1 MGGVRNDDRIGGNYA
16 PTSSHVSSENYL
28 PGLTPPPYEQFNDH
42 NSFGGQ
48 DDLDYWL
55 RTGSFNFGEDYYSGN
70 NFVEDFAAYQVP
82 GNFDDLQASAPKC
95 PEDYAE
101 SSVAKRQKF
110 NSDSTT
116 PSSPSASTNHKNASP
131 VTNSLASFSQQ
142 VMPIHKTAEST
153 PSSNTTPKVTSETTQ
168 KATGQE
174 SPASQTSSSSA
185 SNTSSNSELP
195 ITPSND
201 QVTGLQ
207 SPPVIISVSPLNNH
221 SQSSTNAITIP
232 EIYQTPSATHMLV
245 LPESHQI
252 VQQQPC
258 GVTGVPLAPMMRMH
272 VDSHA
277 YDPQLSPQ
285 QPRSP
290 RKPFTGFLPVQ
301 KPNFEPFRRSI
312 NHQSTSIPRGSIQAT
327 QKPTG
332 QATNI
337 CLSSRPTS
345 DATPQPS
352 SLQTL
357 DRSSIQPQL
366 REVMEKFEMK
376 IKMDE
381 DLRQAFNIV
390 FPGKFINTQY
400 IAEHLLTSITA
411 RITEVETLK
420 QTILN
425 ERRQAA
431 IRENALR
438 REIREFQESATTQ
451 DALQS
456 RAMDVLAQLRT
467 NPQIDR
473 SWVCLNIDKDTG
485 GICHRLHDEF
495 YLANKVWKRR
505 ERCTKC
511 RAKTFEKNRK
521 YLNNAE
527 EVSEWKC
534 RNIDP
539 VMSNA
544 PQSLK
549 RTRDMVDN
557 TPENPF
563 HLVDPNRRQSLPT
576 LSVAGQGLEENS
588 TSRWASVPPPTKKK
602 ARDHAPLSN
611 SKDTQNTLRAVLGA
625 PTKSWMQEPKQI
637 ETIVLDDDSDEM
649 GETDQSQESS
659 DDSSAVQ
666 KESKND
672 DPMDADFNADFEADF
687 EAEMEAHLTAA
698 L

>member
-1 MGGVRNDDRIGGNYA
+1 MENAPEMDVVRDDDRIGGNYA

-28 PGLTPPPYEQFNDH
+28 TGLTPPSYEQLNDQ
-42 NSFGGQ
+42 NFFGGQ
-48 DDLDYWL
+48 DDLDNWL
-55 RTGSFNFGEDYYSGN
+55 RTGSFDFGEDDYSGN
-70 NFVEDFAAYQVP
+70 NFAEDFAVFQVT

-95 PEDYAE
+95 PEDYVKPP
-101 SSVAKRQKF
+101 VAKRQKF

-116 PSSPSASTNHKNASP
+116 SSSSSASTNHKNASP

-153 PSSNTTPKVTSETTQ
+153 SSSNTTPKVTSETTQ

-174 SPASQTSSSSA
+174 SPVSQSSSSGSNNS
-185 SNTSSNSELP
+185 SNTELP

-207 SPPVIISVSPLNNH
+207 SPPVIISVSPLNH
-221 SQSSTNAITIP
+221 SQSSTNTNTTP

-258 GVTGVPLAPMMRMH
+258 GVTGVPLAPMLRMH

-285 QPRSP
+285 QPHSP

-301 KPNFEPFRRSI
+301 KLNFEPFQRST
-312 NHQSTSIPRGSIQAT
+312 NHHSTSIPRGSIQAT
-327 QKPTG
+327 QKPTE
-332 QATNI
+332 QATNL
-337 CLSSRPTS
+337 CLPSPPTS
-345 DATPQPS
+345 DATPQQS
-352 SLQTL
+352 SLQAL
-357 DRSSIQPQL
+357 DRSCIKPQL

-390 FPGKFINTQY
+390 FP
-400 IAEHLLTSITA
+400 A
-411 RITEVETLK
+411 RITERSEKTL
-420 QTILN
+420 
-425 ERRQAA
+425 
-431 IRENALR
+431 LR
-438 REIREFQESATTQ
+438 REIREFQENATTQ

-473 SWVCLNIDKDTG
+473 SWVCLNVDKDTG
-485 GICHRLHDEF
+485 GICHRVHKEF
-495 YLANKVWKRR
+495 YLANKIWKRR

-521 YLNNAE
+521 YLNNDE
-527 EVSEWKC
+527 EVSEWTH
-534 RNIDP
+534 RNINP
-539 VMSNA
+539 VISNA
-544 PQSLK
+544 PESLK
-549 RTRDMVDN
+549 RTRDMVDK

-563 HLVDPNRRQSLPT
+563 YLVDPTRRQSLPT
-576 LSVAGQGLEENS
+576 LTVAGQGLEQNS
-588 TSRWASVPPPTKKK
+588 ISRWASVPPPTKKK

-611 SKDTQNTLRAVLGA
+611 SKDTQNTLRAALGA

-637 ETIVLDDDSDEM
+637 ETIVLDDDSDE
-649 GETDQSQESS
+649 GETDQSQEIS

-666 KESKND
+666 QETNID
-672 DPMDADFNADFEADF
+672 DPMDADFDANFDNDF
-687 EAEMEAHLTAA
+687 EAEMEAQLTAA
-698 L
+698 LESELA